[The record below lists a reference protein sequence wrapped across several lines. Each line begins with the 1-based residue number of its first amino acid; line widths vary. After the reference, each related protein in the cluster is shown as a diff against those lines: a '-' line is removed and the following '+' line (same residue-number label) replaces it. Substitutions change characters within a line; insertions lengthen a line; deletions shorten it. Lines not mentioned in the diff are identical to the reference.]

1 VVLLALKPGIIDR
14 YVFREVLTAF
24 LFCLGVFML
33 TGLVAGFLPLL
44 QKGMEAGMELT
55 MILFQMLINALPST
69 LVTVLPLSMTVG
81 ILLGLGRMT
90 ADNEIAAIKSS
101 GVSAVRLLPPIL
113 VLAAIGFALSLACT
127 LWLIPKGIS
136 AGHRLM
142 QEALTTRADAGIE
155 ERTFFDRLKNLILY
169 VEKIDPGTGVMT
181 NVFIRESSNPDEV
194 KTVIAVKGKVMPDPR
209 GKALILHLRE
219 GTVISENA
227 AGDST
232 GALSFESQV
241 FRYPLADLE
250 MQRTAKSLEES
261 SIAEIRKRVNEAA
274 EKERTAE
281 GAEKDFYQRVQR
293 LGRIVIVQRIS
304 HPLACVALAL
314 MAFPLG
320 VLNMGSSRL
329 NNVSVGL
336 VAIFAYYALTLAAER
351 AARSGLAP
359 PEAVLLVPPLV
370 FAVSAGY
377 FIRCV
382 QMEKTPF
389 VIRLVAG
396 ALQAVRRRP

>member
-1 VVLLALKPGIIDR
+1 MTIVPGIIAR
-14 YVFREVLTAF
+14 YVFKEVSVGF

-69 LVTVLPLSMTVG
+69 LVTVLPLSMTIG
-81 ILLGLGRMT
+81 ILLGLGRMA

-101 GVSAVRLLPPIL
+101 GLSVLKLLPPVLLLAVLGFGMSL
-113 VLAAIGFALSLACT
+113 VCT

-169 VEKIDPGTGVMT
+169 VEHIDPGTGVMT
-181 NVFIRESSNPDEV
+181 NVFVRESANPDEV
-194 KTVIAVKGKVMPDPR
+194 KTILAVKGKVMPDPQ
-209 GKALILHLRE
+209 GKALILHLKD
-219 GTVISENA
+219 GTLISENA

-232 GALSFESQV
+232 GALAFESQV
-241 FRYPLADLE
+241 FRYPLGDLDL
-250 MQRTAKSLEES
+250 QKSSKSLEES
-261 SIAEIRKRVNEAA
+261 SIAGINQRVREAA
-274 EKERTAE
+274 LKERTAE
-281 GAEKDFYQRVQR
+281 GLEKDFYQRVQR
-293 LGRIVIVQRIS
+293 LGRIVIAQRFA
-304 HPLACVALAL
+304 HPLACAALAL

-336 VAIFAYYALTLAAER
+336 VAVFAYYALTLSAER
-351 AARSGLAP
+351 VARSGLAP
-359 PEAVLLVPPLV
+359 PEPALLVPSLV
-370 FAVSAGY
+370 FTAFAVY

-382 QMEKTPF
+382 QVEKIP
-389 VIRLVAG
+389 VVVRLV
-396 ALQAVRRRP
+396 QRAVQVVRKRP

>member
-1 VVLLALKPGIIDR
+1 MLRPGIISR
-14 YVFREVLTAF
+14 YVFREVVAAF
-24 LFCLGVFML
+24 LFCLAVFML

-69 LVTVLPLSMTVG
+69 LMTVLPLSITIG
-81 ILLGLGRMT
+81 ILLGLGRMA

-101 GVSAVRLLPPIL
+101 GISVAKLLPP
-113 VLAAIGFALSLACT
+113 VLLLAGIGFALSIVCT

-136 AGHRLM
+136 AGHRLV

-194 KTVIAVKGKVMPDPR
+194 KTILAVKGKVVPDPQ
-209 GKALILHLRE
+209 GKALILHLRD
-219 GTVISENA
+219 GTVISENS

-232 GALSFESQV
+232 GALAFESQV
-241 FRYPLADLE
+241 FRYPLGDLD
-250 MQRTAKSLEES
+250 MHKTSKSLEES
-261 SIAEIRKRVNEAA
+261 SISSIRDRMREAEA
-274 EKERTAE
+274 KERTAE
-281 GAEKDFYQRVQR
+281 GAQRDFYQRVQR
-293 LGRIVIVQRIS
+293 LGRIVIVQRFS

-351 AARSGLAP
+351 TARSGLAP
-359 PEAVLLVPPLV
+359 PELVLLVPSLV
-370 FAVSAGY
+370 FVFLTLY

-382 QMEKTPF
+382 KMEKIP
-389 VIRLVAG
+389 VVVRLVER
-396 ALQAVRRRP
+396 ALQVFRQHP